1 MMGMC
6 APKHLLHLSVYGDD
20 NQKRFKKSEDDNE
33 WLIFSYGVANP
44 AASIRI
50 PASTAKSNGKGVIE
64 DRRPA
69 SNIDPYVVAAL
80 ITDSSI
86 L

>member
-1 MMGMC
+1 M
-6 APKHLLHLSVYGDD
+6 
-20 NQKRFKKSEDDNE
+20 
-33 WLIFSYGVANP
+33 ANP
-44 AASIRI
+44 AASIKI
-50 PASTAKSNGKGVIE
+50 PTSTAKSNGKGEIE

-86 L
+86 MKESKFGDLLEHF

>member
-1 MMGMC
+1 M
-6 APKHLLHLSVYGDD
+6 
-20 NQKRFKKSEDDNE
+20 
-33 WLIFSYGVANP
+33 ANP

-50 PASTAKSNGKGVIE
+50 PSATAKSNGKGEIE

-86 L
+86 LKLSKFGELLDHF